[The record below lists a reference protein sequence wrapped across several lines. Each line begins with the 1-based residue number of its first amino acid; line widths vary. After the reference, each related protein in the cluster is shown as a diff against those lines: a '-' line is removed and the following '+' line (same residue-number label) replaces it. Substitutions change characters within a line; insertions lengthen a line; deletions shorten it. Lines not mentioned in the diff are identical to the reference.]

1 MLRNWIKIAF
11 SNYKKNWLTT
21 LINLLGLS
29 VGLTVFLL
37 VFLNWQDEKSYE
49 QWVPEGDNVYYAERV
64 FNHKDFNAVCSY
76 PFLEVSTKMFPE
88 IQDFSVINYWENNKA
103 RLLTDGRSSYN
114 SYAEVSEDFF
124 KILPFPLLAGSYNN
138 LLVDE
143 NSIALS
149 EDVAKQLFGDN
160 YKQGIGKTITKDEN
174 GKKVV
179 VQAIYKLPAENENT
193 IFRPGYAIR
202 NSNIDRNKDI
212 WSNNSFFGF
221 FRVKPGTNISEL
233 ENKLSAIQ
241 TKQQNIELKQAGWP
255 EMKKPIEIHLVNIK
269 KMRLDAKSGGLEGTD
284 KKTILILLSLSG
296 LILILS
302 AINFINLNTA
312 QASQR
317 AKEVGLRKSF
327 GSSKGQLIVQ
337 FLLETFII
345 YFIAFLLSMIL
356 LEFLLPLYGKFLN
369 KTIRIRGADIYIY
382 TLLILFVFALISGI
396 VPAVYLSN
404 FKPIQ
409 TLKGNFSRS
418 KHGIWLRNSILTL
431 QIIISSF
438 FIISSLVI
446 YSQVDYMMQKDLGF
460 HGEQVY
466 QLNFNKISWDNNYNM
481 KKYQLY
487 SEKIKHFPG
496 VVDVTGSSQTLGNG
510 VNSTTGIK
518 YKRDSTKSVDAG
530 VGAIDLNFMKFY
542 KIKFLSGRDFDP
554 KLTTDTTRAIVVNE
568 AFVQKIGWNNQE
580 AIGKEMTSNTDSK
593 ARNMLIVG
601 VVKDVNFGDVQYKVQ
616 PMMFFN
622 YDRYWTRNNL
632 INLQIKLSGD
642 NIAGNVE
649 RIKKYW
655 ETEVEPGYPFN
666 GDFVNKNFAKTF
678 DKYKKQRL
686 LFSILNAVVLV
697 VALLGLFAL
706 SSLMIEQKLKDV
718 AIKKT
723 LGASDGTLIKD
734 LTRKFLW
741 ITTLAVL
748 ISIPVSY
755 YFINEWLKEF
765 VYRIEMPLWPYVLSL
780 IILLLL
786 TFLVVSIKAYRA
798 TKVELVKYLKYE

>member
-1 MLRNWIKIAF
+1 MLHNWIKIAF
-11 SNYKKNWLTT
+11 SNYYKNWLTT

-29 VGLTVFLL
+29 MGLTIFLL

-49 QWVPEGDNVYYAERV
+49 KWVPNKENIYFVELQTAKNNYVSNV
-64 FNHKDFNAVCSY
+64 NY
-76 PFLEVSTKMFPE
+76 PLLRTAPKMFPE
-88 IQDFSVINYWENNKA
+88 IENYSVVGNIGEDDKTK
-103 RLLTDGRSSYN
+103 LI
-114 SYAEVSEDFF
+114 AEGHSVYTIPIAASEDFF
-124 KILPFPLLAGSYNN
+124 KVIQLPKVAGSYDNI
-138 LLVDE
+138 LVDRH
-143 NSIALS
+143 SAALS
-149 EDVAKQLFGDN
+149 EDTAKALFGKDYLN
-160 YKQGIGKTITKDEN
+160 SIGKVVVADNDGSKY
-174 GKKVV
+174 V
-179 VQAIYKLPAENENT
+179 VQAIYKNPVDAENT
-193 IFRPGYAIR
+193 VFRGGFVVR
-202 NSNIDRNKDI
+202 QSNID
-212 WSNNSFFGF
+212 NNDNWTNYSFYGF
-221 FRVKPGTNISEL
+221 FRVKPNTDIAKL
-233 ENKLSAIQ
+233 EEKLSKWDDDNERADRS
-241 TKQQNIELKQAGWP
+241 KYGWADDRDP
-255 EMKKPIEIHLVNIK
+255 IKVHLTNVRDMKLE
-269 KMRLDAKSGGLEGTD
+269 AKGSGIMKGD
-284 KKTILILLSLSG
+284 QKSIIILMTLAG

-302 AINFINLNTA
+302 GINFINLNTA

-317 AKEVGLRKSF
+317 AKEVGVRKAL
-327 GSSKGQLIVQ
+327 GSSKGKLVLQ
-337 FLLETFII
+337 FLLEAFIVYI
-345 YFIAFLLSMIL
+345 TAFVISLVL
-356 LEFLLPLYGKFLN
+356 LELLLPVYGKFL
-369 KTIRIRGADIYIY
+369 KKEIKVEGVHIYLY
-382 TLLILFVFALISGI
+382 TFLIVVTFAFFSGI
-396 VPAVYLSN
+396 IPALYLSN
-404 FKPIQ
+404 FRPIQ
-409 TLKGNFSRS
+409 TLKGNFARSR
-418 KHGIWLRNSILTL
+418 HGVWLRNAILSL
-431 QIIISSF
+431 QLIISSF
-438 FIISSLVI
+438 FIISSLII
-446 YSQVDYMMQKDLGF
+446 YSQVHYMMNKDLGF
-460 HGEQVY
+460 SGDQVY

-510 VNSTTGIK
+510 VQSTTGIK

-580 AIGKEMTSNTDSK
+580 AVGKEMTSNTDSK

-765 VYRIEMPLWPYVLSL
+765 VYRIEMPWWPYVLSL

>member
-1 MLRNWIKIAF
+1 
-11 SNYKKNWLTT
+11 
-21 LINLLGLS
+21 
-29 VGLTVFLL
+29 
-37 VFLNWQDEKSYE
+37 
-49 QWVPEGDNVYYAERV
+49 
-64 FNHKDFNAVCSY
+64 
-76 PFLEVSTKMFPE
+76 
-88 IQDFSVINYWENNKA
+88 
-103 RLLTDGRSSYN
+103 
-114 SYAEVSEDFF
+114 
-124 KILPFPLLAGSYNN
+124 
-138 LLVDE
+138 
-143 NSIALS
+143 
-149 EDVAKQLFGDN
+149 
-160 YKQGIGKTITKDEN
+160 
-174 GKKVV
+174 
-179 VQAIYKLPAENENT
+179 
-193 IFRPGYAIR
+193 
-202 NSNIDRNKDI
+202 
-212 WSNNSFFGF
+212 
-221 FRVKPGTNISEL
+221 
-233 ENKLSAIQ
+233 
-241 TKQQNIELKQAGWP
+241 
-255 EMKKPIEIHLVNIK
+255 
-269 KMRLDAKSGGLEGTD
+269 
-284 KKTILILLSLSG
+284 
-296 LILILS
+296 
-302 AINFINLNTA
+302 
-312 QASQR
+312 
-317 AKEVGLRKSF
+317 
-327 GSSKGQLIVQ
+327 
-337 FLLETFII
+337 
-345 YFIAFLLSMIL
+345 
-356 LEFLLPLYGKFLN
+356 
-369 KTIRIRGADIYIY
+369 
-382 TLLILFVFALISGI
+382 
-396 VPAVYLSN
+396 
-404 FKPIQ
+404 
-409 TLKGNFSRS
+409 
-418 KHGIWLRNSILTL
+418 
-431 QIIISSF
+431 
-438 FIISSLVI
+438 
-446 YSQVDYMMQKDLGF
+446 MMQKDLGF

-510 VNSTTGIK
+510 VQSTTGIK

-580 AIGKEMTSNTDSK
+580 AVGKEMTSNTDSK

-723 LGASDGTLIKD
+723 LGASDGT
-734 LTRKFLW
+734 
-741 ITTLAVL
+741 
-748 ISIPVSY
+748 
-755 YFINEWLKEF
+755 
-765 VYRIEMPLWPYVLSL
+765 
-780 IILLLL
+780 
-786 TFLVVSIKAYRA
+786 
-798 TKVELVKYLKYE
+798 